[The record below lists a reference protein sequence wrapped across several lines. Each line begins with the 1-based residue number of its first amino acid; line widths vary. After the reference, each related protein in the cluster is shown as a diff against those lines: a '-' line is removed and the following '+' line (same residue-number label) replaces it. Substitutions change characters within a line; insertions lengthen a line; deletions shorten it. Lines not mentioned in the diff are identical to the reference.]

1 MHDTASALF
10 TLVAGRKARSGV
22 DSFLP
27 RPAGG
32 SRCKEC
38 ARVASALKRERE
50 WSPWQGQLAEG
61 KIGACRLGR
70 PRSTRAEMAPAGA
83 AISPAGKRA
92 CVGSARLHPGAVQE
106 GG

>member
-1 MHDTASALF
+1 MHDTESALF

-38 ARVASALKRERE
+38 ARVASALKNASE
-50 WSPWQGQLAEG
+50 SGAHG
-61 KIGACRLGR
+61 KGSSLRGKSALVAWVDHAVRGPKWRPQGR
-70 PRSTRAEMAPAGA
+70 PLAPQVKELV
-83 AISPAGKRA
+83 S
-92 CVGSARLHPGAVQE
+92 
-106 GG
+106 

>member
-38 ARVASALKRERE
+38 ARVASALKNASE
-50 WSPWQGQLAEG
+50 SGAHG
-61 KIGACRLGR
+61 KGSSLRGKSALVAWVDHAVRGPKWRPQGR
-70 PRSTRAEMAPAGA
+70 PLAPQVKKLV
-83 AISPAGKRA
+83 PRN
-92 CVGSARLHPGAVQE
+92 RWP
-106 GG
+106 